1 MMWPT
6 LLTLVCA
13 TTPSPTMPIQWDTL
27 GGSKTAKA
35 VQAANAAL
43 EKDGTLSDALLAKL
57 SGEDRTYFEAR
68 RLASTGSLTTS
79 MLGSQG

>member
-1 MMWPT
+1 
-6 LLTLVCA
+6 
-13 TTPSPTMPIQWDTL
+13 MPIQWDTL

-68 RLASTGSLTTS
+68 RLASTGSLDNLYARIS
-79 MLGSQG
+79 RLSSVELKHDIEGRWL